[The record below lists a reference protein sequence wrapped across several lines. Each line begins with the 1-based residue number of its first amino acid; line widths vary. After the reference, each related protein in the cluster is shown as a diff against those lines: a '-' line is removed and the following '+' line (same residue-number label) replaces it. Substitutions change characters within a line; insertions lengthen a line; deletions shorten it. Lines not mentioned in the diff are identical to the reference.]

1 MHVDTSPSIVQVG
14 LNLAQGCTITCQM
27 MFAPCALPI
36 WFEIFKKSCQNSNLG
51 FHFAK
56 HVPKSILASCKA
68 QDGVMV
74 HHIVTTKQHLD
85 QPESFI
91 RYSQTPTS
99 NHSLTKPSKIHN

>member
-1 MHVDTSPSIVQVG
+1 
-14 LNLAQGCTITCQM
+14 M

-36 WFEIFKKSCQNSNLG
+36 WCEIFKKFMKNSNLG
-51 FHFAK
+51 FHYAK

-91 RYSQTPTS
+91 HYSQTLV